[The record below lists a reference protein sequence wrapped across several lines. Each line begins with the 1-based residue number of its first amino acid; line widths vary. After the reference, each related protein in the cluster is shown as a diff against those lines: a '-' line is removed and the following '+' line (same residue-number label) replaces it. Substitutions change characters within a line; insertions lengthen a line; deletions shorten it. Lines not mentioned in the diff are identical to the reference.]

1 MTAFDDRGK
10 NKIAPAT
17 SLGGAPP
24 QTGFADDDA
33 HRSINTM
40 ARPSRQAGIG
50 VGATDDLPMPP
61 YLLVLKSQEFA

>member
-1 MTAFDDRGK
+1 MTASDDRGK

-24 QTGFADDDA
+24 QTGFANDDA
-33 HRSINTM
+33 HGPINIM

-50 VGATDDLPMPP
+50 VDAADDLPMPA
-61 YLLVLKSQEFA
+61 YLLVLKRRKSA